1 MGGCAKHLQGTWT
14 DQRQG
19 ELLREITLNTMVR
32 INTNRSSIPELL
44 RQCAQEGRGHVWHP
58 NKIHSEKA
66 WTCLKM
72 ESSATK
78 VWFGQ
83 SKKSYIVRG
92 NLLWFSAANFCVFF
106 RNSFQ
111 RLCRKVTLGGKR
123 PWVSKLSDWDIK
135 YQAPSTFCELW
146 WSVPQSEGVAVE
158 MLCSGRR
165 QLIIILDKYWD

>member
-44 RQCAQEGRGHVWHP
+44 RQCAQEGRGHLWHP

-83 SKKSYIVRG
+83 SKRATLFEG
-92 NLLWFSAANFCVFF
+92 TCFNFLLLIFCVFF
-106 RNSFQ
+106 RNSFPK
-111 RLCRKVTLGGKR
+111 LCGKVTD
-123 PWVSKLSDWDIK
+123 LSPTPMRLANRDVI
-135 YQAPSTFCELW
+135 FCEFQNQFCLA
-146 WSVPQSEGVAVE
+146 PF
-158 MLCSGRR
+158 
-165 QLIIILDKYWD
+165 

>member
-44 RQCAQEGRGHVWHP
+44 RKCAQEGRGHVWHP

-83 SKKSYIVRG
+83 SKKSHVVRG

-106 RNSFQ
+106 RNSFPK
-111 RLCRKVTLGGKR
+111 LCGKVTLALPPSFPLEFLHLEELLMTSYICAR
-123 PWVSKLSDWDIK
+123 SDR
-135 YQAPSTFCELW
+135 
-146 WSVPQSEGVAVE
+146 SERA
-158 MLCSGRR
+158 CA
-165 QLIIILDKYWD
+165 QIC